1 MAVFF
6 VLFIFQEP
14 HFSEPHLT
22 CIAIVLEVFFPMK
35 MEWAESYPVDVL
47 SEYVKSY
54 DFLEF
59 QFKGIKISEKQKY
72 SVEV

>member
-1 MAVFF
+1 
-6 VLFIFQEP
+6 
-14 HFSEPHLT
+14 
-22 CIAIVLEVFFPMK
+22 MK
-35 MEWAESYPVDVL
+35 MEWAESYLVDVL